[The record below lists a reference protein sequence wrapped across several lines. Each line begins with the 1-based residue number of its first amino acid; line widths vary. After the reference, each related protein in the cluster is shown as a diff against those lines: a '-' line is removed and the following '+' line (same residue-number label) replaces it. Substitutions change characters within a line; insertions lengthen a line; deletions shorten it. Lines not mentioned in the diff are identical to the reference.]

1 MKYLR
6 GVMDADFQQGI
17 AMSANYARGSTVA
30 DFPEGTATG
39 KNAGQSLK
47 ADCGELAARALLARF
62 VLQNAVTST
71 GGCNAAYRDAQTLSV
86 LSHNITST
94 PGHCGHE
101 CATGAA
107 G

>member
-1 MKYLR
+1 
-6 GVMDADFQQGI
+6 MDADCQQGI

-30 DFPEGTATG
+30 DFLEGTATG

-47 ADCGELAARALLARF
+47 ADCGELATRALLARF

-94 PGHCGHE
+94 PGHCGHG
-101 CATGAA
+101 CAAGAA
-107 G
+107 E

>member
-1 MKYLR
+1 
-6 GVMDADFQQGI
+6 
-17 AMSANYARGSTVA
+17 MSANYARGSTVA

-71 GGCNAAYRDAQTLSV
+71 EGCNAAYRDAQTLSV
-86 LSHNITST
+86 LSHNITSA
-94 PGHCGHE
+94 PGHCGH
-101 CATGAA
+101 GSAA
-107 G
+107 EGTD

>member
-1 MKYLR
+1 M
-6 GVMDADFQQGI
+6 GADCQQ
-17 AMSANYARGSTVA
+17 
-30 DFPEGTATG
+30 GTATG

-47 ADCGELAARALLARF
+47 ADCGELTARALLVRF

-94 PGHCGHE
+94 PGHCGHG
-101 CATGAA
+101 CAA
-107 G
+107 GTAG